1 MRRFIGDLKRY
12 YRYIFYSAKSI
23 LKQEVADSFL
33 NWIWLILN
41 PIMFMLVYAFVQI
54 AIFGNEAKYLASFLF
69 IGLTCWNFFN
79 PCINSSI
86 RMIKRYQGIIS
97 KVYVPK
103 YVFLLSNMLVNGFKT
118 LISFGLVIISLIA
131 YGVPFSPRMFW
142 CIPYLLVLFLV
153 TFGLSCILLHAG
165 VFLDDLANIV
175 PIAMRMLFFL
185 SGIFYDLEG
194 KLKGGL
200 GYVMERLNPV
210 AHIILQMRRT
220 MIYDKPA
227 SVHWL
232 LFWFAAGL
240 VLSVIGIAL
249 IYKYERRYVKSI

>member
-54 AIFGNEAKYLASFLF
+54 AIFGNETKYLASFLF

-79 PCINSSI
+79 PCITGSI

-131 YGVPFSPRMFW
+131 YGVPFSPRMLW